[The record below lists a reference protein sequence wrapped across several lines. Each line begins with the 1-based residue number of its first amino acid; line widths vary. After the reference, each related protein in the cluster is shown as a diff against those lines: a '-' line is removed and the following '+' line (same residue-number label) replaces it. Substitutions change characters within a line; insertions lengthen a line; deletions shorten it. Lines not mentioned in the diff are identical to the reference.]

1 MVIGAGPAG
10 LIAAAGAAGL
20 GARVALVERHL
31 MGGDCLNYGCVPSK
45 ALLRC
50 ATAWADV
57 RDARQYGV
65 HYYGDLQVDFA
76 AIMERLRRLRADL
89 SANDAVQRFT
99 ALGVDVFLG
108 DAHFSGRDTVEVA
121 GKTLRF
127 KRAVIATGARAVQP
141 PT

>member
-1 MVIGAGPAG
+1 MTVVPHAVASAVKMLPDDEHNTRLLAQVHPSNWHNPIPRNPYNLVVVGAGPAG

-57 RDARQYGV
+57 REAHRYGV
-65 HYYGDLQVDFA
+65 SYDGALHVDFG
-76 AIMERLRRLRADL
+76 
-89 SANDAVQRFT
+89 AV
-99 ALGVDVFLG
+99 
-108 DAHFSGRDTVEVA
+108 
-121 GKTLRF
+121 
-127 KRAVIATGARAVQP
+127 
-141 PT
+141 